1 MDHRSGGAWSHGMA
15 EVAPDLRLH
24 YVTAGS
30 GAWTVVLLHGF
41 PQTWWEWRGVGVDI
55 WCLGWRKLVVGY
67 TDISVGAG
75 PGARDEMLQSR
86 LRWR

>member
-1 MDHRSGGAWSHGMA
+1 MDPRSGGAWSHGMA
-15 EVAPDLRLH
+15 EVAPDLRLQ

-75 PGARDEMLQSR
+75 PGARDEMLQYR
-86 LRWR
+86 LRSR